1 VVPAPREAA
10 AVLRAVEARVLR
22 GLGLPWIGV
31 KQEIRFCTA
40 PDGARLAYATHG
52 SGPTLVKA
60 GNWLTHLE
68 YDWESPIWR
77 HWLRDLGAT
86 NTMIRYDDR
95 GCGLSQREL
104 TASPTLDTFVG
115 DLEAVID
122 AAAPDRFALL
132 SISGGGTAAV
142 SYATRHPERLSHLV
156 IYGGYARGRFRRDE
170 LQRQQ
175 SEALISLMRVG
186 WGQSVPALRR
196 IFTSMWAPGAS
207 EEQLRWWDELQR
219 KTITGENAAKLWNT
233 RAQIDV
239 TEIAPKVTT
248 PTLVLHARED
258 GSVPCAE
265 GRLLASLI
273 PNARLVTLESANH
286 ILQEDEPAW
295 AEFLS
300 EVRAFL
306 GAAELPQA
314 SALGELSEREH
325 EVLELVAAG
334 LSNEQIAGRLFL
346 SVRTVERHLSN
357 IYAKLRISGKAAR
370 AAAAARFS
378 RT

>member
-1 VVPAPREAA
+1 
-10 AVLRAVEARVLR
+10 
-22 GLGLPWIGV
+22 V
-31 KQEIRFCTA
+31 KQEIRFCSA

-52 SGPTLVKA
+52 SGPPLVKA

-77 HWLRDLGAT
+77 HWLRDLGAAS
-86 NTMIRYDDR
+86 TMIRYDER
-95 GCGLSQREL
+95 GCGLSEREL
-104 TASPTLDTFVG
+104 PVGPTLDTFVD
-115 DLEAVID
+115 DLEAVVE
-122 AAAPDRFALL
+122 AAAPERFALL

-142 SYATRHPERLSHLV
+142 TYATRHPERLSHLV
-156 IYGGYARGRFRRDE
+156 IYGGYARGRLRRDE
-170 LQRQQ
+170 LQREQ

-186 WGQSVPALRR
+186 WGQNVPALRR
-196 IFTSMWAPGAS
+196 LFMSMWAPGAS
-207 EEQLRWWDELQR
+207 EDQLRWWEDLQR
-219 KTITGENAAKLWNT
+219 KATTGENAAKLVNA

-239 TEIAPKVTT
+239 TDVARRVTT
-248 PTLVLHARED
+248 PTLVLHARDD

-273 PNARLVTLESANH
+273 PDARLVTLESANH
-286 ILQEDEPAW
+286 ILQEGEPAW

-306 GAAELPQA
+306 GTDEPQPATELE
-314 SALGELSEREH
+314 ELSAREH
-325 EVLELVAAG
+325 EVLELVADG
-334 LSNEQIAGRLFL
+334 LSNEEIAERLVL

-357 IYAKLRISGKAAR
+357 IYAKLRVSGKAAR

>member
-1 VVPAPREAA
+1 M
-10 AVLRAVEARVLR
+10 
-22 GLGLPWIGV
+22 
-31 KQEIRFCTA
+31 KQEIRFCSA

-52 SGPTLVKA
+52 SGPALVKA

-95 GCGLSQREL
+95 GCGLSQRDL
-104 TASPTLDTFVG
+104 PATPTLETFVG

-132 SISGGGTAAV
+132 SISGGATAAV
-142 SYATRHPERLSHLV
+142 TYATRHPERLSHLV
-156 IYGGYARGRFRRDE
+156 IYGGYARGRLRRDE

-175 SEALISLMRVG
+175 SEAVISLIRLG
-186 WGQSVPALRR
+186 WGQDVPALRR
-196 IFTSMWAPGAS
+196 LFMSMWAPGAS
-207 EEQLRWWDELQR
+207 QDQLRWWEDLQR
-219 KTITGENAAKLWNT
+219 ETTTGENAARLVNA
-233 RAQIDV
+233 RAQLDV
-239 TEIAPKVTT
+239 SDVARRVST
-248 PTLVLHARED
+248 PTLVLHARDD
-258 GSVPCAE
+258 GSVPFEE
-265 GRLLASLI
+265 GRRLASLI

-286 ILQEDEPAW
+286 ILQESEPAW
-295 AEFLS
+295 AKFLS

-306 GAAELPQA
+306 GTDEPQPATELE
-314 SALGELSEREH
+314 GLSERER
-325 EVLELVAAG
+325 EVLELVADG
-334 LSNEQIAGRLFL
+334 LSNEEIAERLVL

-357 IYAKLRISGKAAR
+357 IYAKLRVSGKAAR

>member
-1 VVPAPREAA
+1 
-10 AVLRAVEARVLR
+10 
-22 GLGLPWIGV
+22 V

-52 SGPTLVKA
+52 SGPPLVKA

-86 NTMIRYDDR
+86 NTIIRYDER
-95 GCGLSQREL
+95 GCGLSERRLSE
-104 TASPTLDTFVG
+104 TPTLDTFVG
-115 DLEAVID
+115 DLKAVID

-132 SISGGGTAAV
+132 SISGGATVAV
-142 SYATRHPERLSHLV
+142 AYATRHPERVSHLV
-156 IYGGYARGRFRRDE
+156 IYGGYARGRLRRGE
-170 LQRQQ
+170 LQRRQA
-175 SEALISLMRVG
+175 EALFPLLRVG
-186 WGQSVPALRR
+186 WGENVPALRR
-196 IFTSMWAPGAS
+196 LFMSMWAPGAS
-207 EEQLRWWDELQR
+207 EDQLRWWEDLQHE
-219 KTITGENAAKLWNT
+219 TTTGDNAAKLVEA

-239 TEIAPKVTT
+239 TPIAGEVST
-248 PTLVLHARED
+248 PTLVLHARDD
-258 GSVPCAE
+258 GSVPAAE

-286 ILQEDEPAW
+286 ILQDDEPAW
-295 AEFLS
+295 AEFVS

-306 GAAELPQA
+306 GTDEQVQA
-314 SALGELSEREH
+314 DDLAELSEREQ

-334 LSNEQIAGRLFL
+334 LSNDEIAERLVL